1 MLTGLIFVCCSLVHA
16 SCADYSFY
24 GDPKPKYTIDL
35 SKASAIEHPENV
47 LEMITVQTPDKL
59 WQFKAPDVLLGGEWW
74 WKMRQAS
81 GIETKEADKGKG
93 VALAQTEHAKKVVRR
108 SVMSM

>member
-1 MLTGLIFVCCSLVHA
+1 MTLTGRSWFKGARDITQGRERA
-16 SCADYSFY
+16 
-24 GDPKPKYTIDL
+24 DL

>member
-74 WKMRQAS
+74 WKMR
-81 GIETKEADKGKG
+81 
-93 VALAQTEHAKKVVRR
+93 ALP
-108 SVMSM
+108 SSWCL